1 LEEISLNATSAR
13 NDKKRAAS
21 RNSEDELV
29 KEIQGSKG
37 TKEDCMKDG
46 VSDILNDSEILESF
60 EIGAAP
66 MITKKKP

>member
-1 LEEISLNATSAR
+1 MELTEEQEKRSIINRERAFSIRRKRELEEISLNATSAR

-37 TKEDCMKDG
+37 T
-46 VSDILNDSEILESF
+46 
-60 EIGAAP
+60 
-66 MITKKKP
+66 